1 MHLAQLLTSGVEL
14 WLNTPLRPYE
24 ASGTSG
30 MKAALNGIPSLS
42 VLDGWWIEGNIEA
55 TTGWSIGHAN
65 EVEDASVEIAS
76 LYDKLE
82 RIIVPLFYG
91 NPSAFV
97 EIRAIR
103 YRHKWFLFFH
113 SGWF

>member
-1 MHLAQLLTSGVEL
+1 LKDTIRIVYLEDYDMHLAQLLTSGVEL

-42 VLDGWWIEGNIEA
+42 VLDGWWIEGNIEG

-76 LYDKLE
+76 LYD
-82 RIIVPLFYG
+82 
-91 NPSAFV
+91 N
-97 EIRAIR
+97 
-103 YRHKWFLFFH
+103 W
-113 SGWF
+113 SGLSSPCFMATHLRLPR